1 MLKKI
6 CNPFVLIISIFLF
19 SGCTS
24 TKKISEIQN
33 KPLVGTFWSLEK
45 IDKNKISDYGKAPYI
60 IFSETG
66 KFNGTTGCNRY
77 FGNYLLTKKTITL
90 ESTGATKKMCANM
103 EIERLYLSALKR
115 EIKTFTIM
123 GDTLVFFE
131 KGKEVLRFTAS
142 DNTETPKE

>member
-6 CNPFVLIISIFLF
+6 FSPIIIIISILLVT
-19 SGCTS
+19 SCTS
-24 TKKISEIQN
+24 TKRINKIEN

-45 IDKNKISDYGKAPYI
+45 VDKSNISDYGKSPYI

-77 FGNYLLTKKTITL
+77 FGNYYLTKKTITL
-90 ESTGATKKMCANM
+90 ESSGATKKMCANM
-103 EIERLYLSALKR
+103 EIEKLYLSALKK
-115 EIKTFTIM
+115 EIKTYTIV
-123 GDTLVFFE
+123 GDTLIFFE
-131 KGKEVLRFTAS
+131 KGKEVLRFVAS